1 MKRISKTQF
10 GEVVVT
16 MYLANTK
23 KPTWSTG
30 NHNHYRVKIAHKGK
44 SHTFDF
50 FGSITEYEKR
60 ELSKVMDALDCFV
73 NDVDL
78 GRYTFEDFCWVIGA
92 DTNSIKDLKSFKD
105 CKKTYN
111 SFQRLEIPQDVV
123 DSWFG
128 N

>member
-1 MKRISKTQF
+1 MKQISKTQF

-23 KPTWSTG
+23 RPTWSEG

-50 FGSITEYEKR
+50 FGSTSEYEKS
-60 ELSKVMDALDCFV
+60 ELSNVMDALDCFI

-78 GRYTFEDFCWVIGA
+78 GRYTFDDFCWAIAA
-92 DTNSIKDLKSFKD
+92 DRDSITDLQSFKA
-105 CKKTYN
+105 CQRSFN
-111 SFQRLEIPQDVV
+111 AFQRLEIPQDVV
-123 DSWFG
+123 DNWVDQ
-128 N
+128 